1 MIIFILFDKMAE
13 AEKLQSTKYWIN
25 TDESNFNTKIR
36 ELLKNKS
43 DCIAYIYGKH
53 DPDGRSWCPDCE
65 AAQPF
70 VNNILPKIKENESE
84 KEVYFLNIG
93 VDKTK
98 KDIYKNDKILKMTRV
113 PTLIY
118 FSKGTEMDR
127 LIEGDLASQENLDSF
142 IDQIYE
148 DL

>member
-1 MIIFILFDKMAE
+1 MAE
-13 AEKLQSTKYWIN
+13 ADKLQSTKYWIN
-25 TDESNFNTKIR
+25 TDESNFNAKIKD
-36 ELLKNKS
+36 LLSKRL
-43 DCIAYIYGKH
+43 DFIVYIYGKH

-65 AAQPF
+65 VAQPF

-84 KEVYFLNIG
+84 KEIYFVDVG
-93 VDKTK
+93 VDKAK
-98 KDIYKNDKILKMTRV
+98 KEIYRNDKLIKLTKV

-118 FSKGTEMDR
+118 FSQGTEMER
-127 LIEGDLASQENLDSF
+127 LIEGDMASQENIDSF

>member
-1 MIIFILFDKMAE
+1 MAE
-13 AEKLQSTKYWIN
+13 ADKLQSTKYWIN
-25 TDESNFNTKIR
+25 TDESNFNAKIKD
-36 ELLKNKS
+36 LLSKRL
-43 DCIAYIYGKH
+43 DFIVYIYGKH

-65 AAQPF
+65 VAQPF

-84 KEVYFLNIG
+84 KEIYFVDVG
-93 VDKTK
+93 VDKAK
-98 KDIYKNDKILKMTRV
+98 KEIYRNDKVIKMTKV

-118 FSKGTEMDR
+118 FSQGTEMER
-127 LIEGDLASQENLDSF
+127 LIEGDMASQENIDSF

>member
-1 MIIFILFDKMAE
+1 MAE
-13 AEKLQSTKYWIN
+13 ADKLQSTKYWIN
-25 TDESNFNTKIR
+25 TDESNFNAKIKD
-36 ELLKNKS
+36 LLSKRL
-43 DCIAYIYGKH
+43 DFIVYIYGKH

-65 AAQPF
+65 VAQPF

-84 KEVYFLNIG
+84 KEIYFVDVG
-93 VDKTK
+93 VDKDK
-98 KDIYKNDKILKMTRV
+98 REIYRNDKVIKMTKV

-118 FSKGTEMDR
+118 FSQGTEMER
-127 LIEGDLASQENLDSF
+127 LIEGDMASQENIDSF

>member
-1 MIIFILFDKMAE
+1 MAE
-13 AEKLQSTKYWIN
+13 ADKLQSTKYWIN
-25 TDESNFNTKIR
+25 TDESNFNAKIKD
-36 ELLKNKS
+36 LLSKRL
-43 DCIAYIYGKH
+43 DFIVYIYGKH

-65 AAQPF
+65 VAQPF

-84 KEVYFLNIG
+84 KEIYFVDVG
-93 VDKTK
+93 VDKDK
-98 KDIYKNDKILKMTRV
+98 KEIYRNDKVIKMTKV

-118 FSKGTEMDR
+118 FSQGTEMER
-127 LIEGDLASQENLDSF
+127 LIEGDMASQENIDSF

>member
-1 MIIFILFDKMAE
+1 MNLK
-13 AEKLQSTKYWIN
+13 KKY
-25 TDESNFNTKIR
+25 
-36 ELLKNKS
+36 
-43 DCIAYIYGKH
+43 
-53 DPDGRSWCPDCE
+53 
-65 AAQPF
+65 
-70 VNNILPKIKENESE
+70 
-84 KEVYFLNIG
+84 
-93 VDKTK
+93 KTK

>member
-1 MIIFILFDKMAE
+1 MAE
-13 AEKLQSTKYWIN
+13 ADKLQSTKYWIN
-25 TDESNFNTKIR
+25 TDESNFNAKIKD
-36 ELLKNKS
+36 LLSKRL
-43 DCIAYIYGKH
+43 DFIVYIYGKH

-65 AAQPF
+65 VAQPF

-84 KEVYFLNIG
+84 KEIYFVDVG
-93 VDKTK
+93 VDKAK
-98 KDIYKNDKILKMTRV
+98 REIYRNDKVIKMTKV

-118 FSKGTEMDR
+118 FSQGTEMER
-127 LIEGDLASQENLDSF
+127 LIEGDMASQENIDSF

>member
-1 MIIFILFDKMAE
+1 MAE
-13 AEKLQSTKYWIN
+13 ADKLQSTKYWIN
-25 TDESNFNTKIR
+25 TDESNFNAKIKD
-36 ELLKNKS
+36 LLSKRL
-43 DCIAYIYGKH
+43 DFIVYIYGKH

-65 AAQPF
+65 VAQPF

-84 KEVYFLNIG
+84 KEIYFVDVG
-93 VDKTK
+93 VDKDK
-98 KDIYKNDKILKMTRV
+98 REIYRNDKVIKMTKV

-118 FSKGTEMDR
+118 FSQGAEMER
-127 LIEGDLASQENLDSF
+127 LIEGDMASQENIDSF